1 MKLMNDSL
9 DFLVNNLTCD
19 IYNTICK
26 HCMKC
31 KDSKKYEKCTD
42 SKFKG
47 CEACIDCKKERL

>member
-1 MKLMNDSL
+1 MNDSL